1 MGGGEES
8 TNLIVLR
15 TSHAWT
21 ASRRKR
27 CENYV
32 RAAKGPLTNDHNF
45 ITIADMPPACLF
57 KMSGRMQKKAGGYGP
72 KTSWPTQ
79 TI

>member
-1 MGGGEES
+1 MA
-8 TNLIVLR
+8 NLIVLG

-32 RAAKGPLTNDHNF
+32 RGAKRPLTNDHNF
-45 ITIADMPPACLF
+45 ITIVDMPPAACLF
-57 KMSGRMQKKAGGYGP
+57 KMSGRMQKEAAGYGP
-72 KTSWPTQ
+72 KTS
-79 TI
+79 